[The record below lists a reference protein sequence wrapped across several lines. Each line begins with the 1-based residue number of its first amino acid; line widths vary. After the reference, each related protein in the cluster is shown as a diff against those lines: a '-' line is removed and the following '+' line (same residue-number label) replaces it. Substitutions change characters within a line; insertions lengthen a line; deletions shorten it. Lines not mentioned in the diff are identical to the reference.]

1 MLLGE
6 DKFNTIE
13 IISSKALINSYISH
27 DEFISLNQVLRD
39 CHEMKKEIK
48 SPERS

>member
-13 IISSKALINSYISH
+13 IIISKALINSYISH
-27 DEFISLNQVLRD
+27 DEFISLNKVLRE
-39 CHEMKKEIK
+39 CNEMKKEIK

>member
-13 IISSKALINSYISH
+13 IIISKALINSYISH
-27 DEFISLNQVLRD
+27 DEFISLNKVLREGN
-39 CHEMKKEIK
+39 EMKKEIK